1 MDSDHGGS
9 GLRLARMSTVGV
21 FFYQGLIIASWA
33 SRIPAVKTAAR
44 LSDGLFGLALLGAPL
59 ASIAVMRPAAK
70 ILAKHGSKRLIRAA
84 VIANVAAMI
93 LLATARSGASLAFAM
108 AVLGS
113 VGGSLGI
120 GMNAQGVQIE
130 RRYGRPLM
138 IGFHAGYS
146 FGGLA
151 GALLGSVAA
160 QSGYSPLRHLALT
173 AIISAA
179 LCLAAS
185 RWLTTEA
192 KQPPGSGRQSS
203 AARLPRDTPVIW
215 VLGAIVFCMLLSEAA
230 MGDWSALFMR
240 DTLGTTA
247 GTAALAYAG
256 FSLMEAVSRVG
267 GNRVIASLGAVATV
281 RAGAALAAVSLA
293 IALLVPSPAA
303 AIAGFG
309 LFGFGMAAIA
319 PIAFSA
325 AGNKPGIPSN
335 SALARVMSVGY
346 IGIFVG
352 PAMIGLVAQ
361 AAGLTVALGIPAVLV
376 ASIVVLAPAVRDAT
390 DGSDNAAASS
400 YAESGSVHPQEGS
413 DDYQEKGNR

>member
-1 MDSDHGGS
+1 MDDDHGGS
-9 GLRLARMSTVGV
+9 RLRLARMSTAAV
-21 FFYQGLIIASWA
+21 FFNQGLIIASWA
-33 SRIPAVKTAAR
+33 SRIPAIKAAAG

-70 ILAKHGSKRLIRAA
+70 IIAKHGSRGLIRAS

-93 LLATARSGASLAFAM
+93 LLATARNGASLAVAL
-108 AVLGS
+108 AVLGT
-113 VGGSLGI
+113 VGGTLGI

-160 QSGYSPLRHLALT
+160 RSGYSPLRHLALT

-185 RWLTTEA
+185 RWLITGA
-192 KQPPGSGRQSS
+192 DQPAGPGRRSS
-203 AARLPRDTPVIW
+203 AARLLRDTPVLW
-215 VLGAIVFCMLLSEAA
+215 VLGAIVFCMLLSEGA
-230 MGDWSALFMR
+230 MADWSALFMR

-256 FSLMEAVSRVG
+256 FSLMEAVTRLG
-267 GNRVIASLGAVATV
+267 GNRLIASLGAVATV
-281 RAGAALAAVSLA
+281 RAGAALAAISLA
-293 IALLVPSPAA
+293 IALLVPSPAV

-325 AGNKPGIPSN
+325 AGNKPGIPSS

-346 IGIFVG
+346 TGIFVG
-352 PAMIGLVAQ
+352 PALIGVVAQ
-361 AAGLTVALGIPAVLV
+361 GAGLTVALGIPAALV
-376 ASIVVLAPAVRDAT
+376 AGIVVLAPAVRDAS
-390 DGSDNAAASS
+390 DGSHGSDGSKTAAPG
-400 YAESGSVHPQEGS
+400 YAVSGSVHSQEGS
-413 DDYQEKGNR
+413 

>member
-1 MDSDHGGS
+1 VDNDHGGS
-9 GLRLARMSTVGV
+9 SLRLARMSTAAV

-33 SRIPAVKTAAR
+33 SRIPAIKAAAG

-70 ILAKHGSKRLIRAA
+70 ILAKHGSRGLIRAS

-93 LLATARSGASLAFAM
+93 LLATAHNGASLAFAL
-108 AVLGS
+108 AVLGT
-113 VGGSLGI
+113 VGGTLGI

-151 GALLGSVAA
+151 GALLGSAA
-160 QSGYSPLRHLALT
+160 ARSDYSPLRHLALT

-185 RWLTTEA
+185 RWLITGA
-192 KQPPGSGRQSS
+192 DQPPSPGHRSR
-203 AARLPRDTPVIW
+203 AARLLRDTPVLW
-215 VLGAIVFCMLLSEAA
+215 VLGAIVFCMLLSEGA
-230 MGDWSALFMR
+230 MADWSALFMR

-256 FSLMEAVSRVG
+256 FSLMEAVTRLG
-267 GNRVIASLGAVATV
+267 GNRVIARLGAVATV

-293 IALLVPSPAA
+293 IALLVPSPAV

-325 AGNKPGIPSN
+325 AGNKPGIPSS

-346 IGIFVG
+346 TGIFVG
-352 PAMIGLVAQ
+352 PALIGVVAQ
-361 AAGLTVALGIPAVLV
+361 AAGLTVALGIPAALV
-376 ASIVVLAPAVRDAT
+376 AGIVVLAPAVRDAS
-390 DGSDNAAASS
+390 DGSKNAAAPG
-400 YAESGSVHPQEGS
+400 YAVSGSVHSQEGS
-413 DDYQEKGNR
+413 

>member
-1 MDSDHGGS
+1 VDNDHGGS
-9 GLRLARMSTVGV
+9 RLRLARMSTAAV

-33 SRIPAVKTAAR
+33 SRIPAIKAAAG

-70 ILAKHGSKRLIRAA
+70 ILAKHGSGGLIRAS

-93 LLATARSGASLAFAM
+93 LLATARNGASLAFAL
-108 AVLGS
+108 AVLGT
-113 VGGSLGI
+113 VGGTLGI

-151 GALLGSVAA
+151 GALLGSAA
-160 QSGYSPLRHLALT
+160 ARSGYSPLRHLALT

-185 RWLTTEA
+185 RWLITGA
-192 KQPPGSGRQSS
+192 DQPPTPGRRSG
-203 AARLPRDTPVIW
+203 AARLLRDTPVLW
-215 VLGAIVFCMLLSEAA
+215 VLGAIVFCMLLSEGA
-230 MGDWSALFMR
+230 MADWSALFMR

-256 FSLMEAVSRVG
+256 FSLMEAVTRLG

-293 IALLVPSPAA
+293 IALLVPSPAV

-325 AGNKPGIPSN
+325 AGNKPGIPSS

-346 IGIFVG
+346 TGIFVG
-352 PAMIGLVAQ
+352 PAVIGVVAQ
-361 AAGLTVALGIPAVLV
+361 AAGLTVALCIPAALV
-376 ASIVVLAPAVRDAT
+376 AGIVLLAPAVRDAS
-390 DGSDNAAASS
+390 DGSKTAAPG
-400 YAESGSVHPQEGS
+400 YAVSGSVHSQEGS
-413 DDYQEKGNR
+413 

>member
-1 MDSDHGGS
+1 
-9 GLRLARMSTVGV
+9 MSTAAV

-33 SRIPAVKTAAR
+33 SRIPAIKAAAG

-70 ILAKHGSKRLIRAA
+70 IIAKHGSRGLIRAS

-93 LLATARSGASLAFAM
+93 LLATARNGASLAVAL
-108 AVLGS
+108 AVLGT
-113 VGGSLGI
+113 VGGTLGI

-160 QSGYSPLRHLALT
+160 RSGYSPLRHLALT

-185 RWLTTEA
+185 RWLITGA
-192 KQPPGSGRQSS
+192 DQPAGPGRRSS
-203 AARLPRDTPVIW
+203 AARLLRDTPVLW
-215 VLGAIVFCMLLSEAA
+215 VLGAIVFCMLLSEGA
-230 MGDWSALFMR
+230 MADWSALFMR

-256 FSLMEAVSRVG
+256 FSLMEAVTRLG
-267 GNRVIASLGAVATV
+267 GNRLIASLGAVATV
-281 RAGAALAAVSLA
+281 RAGAALAAISLA
-293 IALLVPSPAA
+293 IALLVPSPAV

-325 AGNKPGIPSN
+325 AGNKPGIPSS

-346 IGIFVG
+346 TGIFVG
-352 PAMIGLVAQ
+352 PALIGVVAQ
-361 AAGLTVALGIPAVLV
+361 GAGLTVALGIPAALV
-376 ASIVVLAPAVRDAT
+376 AGIVVLAPAVRDAS
-390 DGSDNAAASS
+390 DGSHGSDGSKTAAPG
-400 YAESGSVHPQEGS
+400 YAVSGSVHSQEGS
-413 DDYQEKGNR
+413 

>member
-1 MDSDHGGS
+1 VDKDHGG
-9 GLRLARMSTVGV
+9 GKLRHARMSTAVV

-33 SRIPAVKTAAR
+33 SRIPAVKAAAG
-44 LSDGLFGLALLGAPL
+44 LSDGPFGLALLGAPL

-70 ILAKHGSKRLIRAA
+70 IIARHGSRGLIRAS

-93 LLATARSGASLAFAM
+93 LLATARNGASLAVAL

-113 VGGSLGI
+113 VGGTLGI

-151 GALLGSVAA
+151 GALLGSAA
-160 QSGYSPLRHLALT
+160 ARSGYSPLRHLALT

-185 RWLTTEA
+185 RWLVTAAE
-192 KQPPGSGRQSS
+192 QPPAPGSQSS
-203 AARLPRDTPVIW
+203 AVRLLRDTPVLW
-215 VLGAIVFCMLLSEAA
+215 VLAAIVFCMLLSEAA
-230 MGDWSALFMR
+230 MADWSALYMR

-256 FSLMEAVSRVG
+256 FSLMEAVSRLG
-267 GNRVIASLGAVATV
+267 GNRVIARLGAVATV

-293 IALLVPSPAA
+293 IALLVPSPVV

-309 LFGFGMAAIA
+309 FFGFGMAAIA

-325 AGNKPGIPSN
+325 AGNKPGIPSS

-346 IGIFVG
+346 TGIFVG
-352 PAMIGLVAQ
+352 PAMIGVVAQ
-361 AAGLTVALGIPAVLV
+361 AAGLTVALGIPAALV
-376 ASIVVLAPAVRDAT
+376 ACIVVLSPAVRGAR
-390 DGSDNAAASS
+390 DGSQNAAAPS
-400 YAESGSVHPQEGS
+400 YAVSGSVHSREGS
-413 DDYQEKGNR
+413 

>member
-1 MDSDHGGS
+1 MDNDHGGS
-9 GLRLARMSTVGV
+9 GLRLARMSTAVV

-33 SRIPAVKTAAR
+33 SRIPAVKAAAG
-44 LSDGLFGLALLGAPL
+44 LSDGLFGLALLAAPL

-70 ILAKHGSKRLIRAA
+70 IIAKHGSKGLIRAS
-84 VIANVAAMI
+84 VIANVVAMI
-93 LLATARSGASLAFAM
+93 LLATARNGVSLAFAL
-108 AVLGS
+108 AVLGL
-113 VGGSLGI
+113 VGGTLGI

-151 GALLGSVAA
+151 GALLGSAVAR
-160 QSGYSPLRHLALT
+160 SGYSPLRHLALT

-185 RWLTTEA
+185 RWLVTGAE
-192 KQPPGSGRQSS
+192 QPPSPGRQSS
-203 AARLPRDTPVIW
+203 AARLLRDAPVIW
-215 VLGAIVFCMLLSEAA
+215 VLGAIVFCMLLSEGA
-230 MGDWSALFMR
+230 MADWSALFMR

-256 FSLMEAVSRVG
+256 FSLMEAVSRLG

-293 IALLVPSPAA
+293 IALLAPSPAV
-303 AIAGFG
+303 AIACFG
-309 LFGFGMAAIA
+309 LFGFGMSAIA

-325 AGNKPGIPSN
+325 AGNKPGIPSS

-346 IGIFVG
+346 TGIFVG
-352 PAMIGLVAQ
+352 PAMIGVVAQ
-361 AAGLTVALGIPAVLV
+361 AAGLTVALGIPAALV
-376 ASIVVLAPAVRDAT
+376 AGIVVLAPAVRDAS
-390 DGSDNAAASS
+390 DGSKSAAAPS
-400 YAESGSVHPQEGS
+400 YAVSSSVHSQEGS
-413 DDYQEKGNR
+413 